1 MANTNPPPPSKTR
14 GIKVFGKNVSQLSL
28 CVNVFHHYV
37 SFLNMVSQEV
47 VSHFDVLHSP
57 MEN

>member
-1 MANTNPPPPSKTR
+1 MENTKSPPPPES
-14 GIKVFGKNVSQLSL
+14 IKWFGKNVSQLSL
-28 CVNVFHHYV
+28 RVIVFHHYV

-47 VSHFDVLHSP
+47 VSRFDVFHSP